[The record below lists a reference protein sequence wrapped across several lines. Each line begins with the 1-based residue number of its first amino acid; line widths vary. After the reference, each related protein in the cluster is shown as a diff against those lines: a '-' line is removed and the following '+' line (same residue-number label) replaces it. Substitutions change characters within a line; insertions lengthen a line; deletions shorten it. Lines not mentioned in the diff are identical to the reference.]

1 MNFIDEKGFNDLQ
14 ASLDGRSESGVEPS
28 FVSGS
33 AGALFNGAANG
44 FAQVSSQAIAG
55 GYDSTEGASALFGL
69 IDEDPTA
76 AYPSPETIRQNAKW
90 ASDTLRPDPQTTG
103 TMAQILFGV
112 GDVGTRFATG
122 FAVGGV
128 GGGAALSGGSVGK
141 ERYDELISEGVDPNT
156 ALGAAA
162 IRGITTGAGA
172 LLPSGV
178 GGSLLARVAS
188 GAGINTATGIGGRAA
203 ESAALTGYK
212 QGEEIKAFHA
222 QDIAV
227 DAILGGIFGG
237 VSRLG
242 IDVTHDQYDAALA
255 LKNAKS
261 FNMDAM
267 PGNPESVGD
276 IARHAKVMD
285 SAIDDILNDRAVSV
299 DAESAAVSFTPRED
313 IGAQQSHA
321 DIVKSVFDEEGYGR
335 VYDEM
340 TQAEARAAEID
351 RSQSQFAPE
360 DLPEIPLPED
370 TATSPKSSQAPLIDS
385 AELPRV
391 TVGKESDGWT
401 NSNAQ
406 FERDRSDRAGV
417 TKKIE
422 DLFAEG
428 KTASQVVKD
437 LGESISFV
445 DRADRTGFVVGVRA
459 TLGIP
464 SRADEEGKIE
474 FQHWLRQ
481 RESRG
486 NKGHEIPTD
495 YGKTE
500 PVDQV
505 IASADKEIESAA
517 TEGRAYNAAIDCF
530 LSRGN

>member
-14 ASLDGRSESGVEPS
+14 SSLDDRATSTVDPA
-28 FVSGS
+28 FTSGS
-33 AGALFNGAANG
+33 AGALFDGAANG
-44 FAQVSSQAIAG
+44 FSQVASQALSG
-55 GYDSTEGASALFGL
+55 GYDSTDGASALFGL
-69 IDEDPTA
+69 INEDASA
-76 AYPSPETIRQNAKW
+76 AYPAPETIRQNAKW

-112 GDVGTRFATG
+112 GDVAARFATG

-156 ALGAAA
+156 ALGAAS
-162 IRGITTGAGA
+162 IRGITTGVGA
-172 LLPSGV
+172 LLPAGV
-178 GGSLLARVAS
+178 GGSLLTRVAS
-188 GAGINTATGIGGRAA
+188 GAGINTAAGIGGRAA
-203 ESAALTGYK
+203 ESSALTGYK

-360 DLPEIPLPED
+360 DLPDVIEPSVFKDIQSESFKDLLPGD
-370 TATSPKSSQAPLIDS
+370 
-385 AELPRV
+385 RV
-391 TVGKESDGWT
+391 TPS
-401 NSNAQ
+401 
-406 FERDRSDRAGV
+406 RDLAGLRAGEEV
-417 TKKIE
+417 HVQSVDDKGSVNFTGA
-422 DLFAEG
+422 DG
-428 KTASQVVKD
+428 KTLNVPRAAASEALDVGLNIRRPVV
-437 LGESISFV
+437 
-445 DRADRTGFVVGVRA
+445 
-459 TLGIP
+459 
-464 SRADEEGKIE
+464 EEKAVPTE
-474 FQHWLRQ
+474 FGR
-481 RESRG
+481 
-486 NKGHEIPTD
+486 
-495 YGKTE
+495 TE
-500 PVDQV
+500 PASEVM
-505 IASADKEIESAA
+505 ASADKEIESAT